1 MTQQCPEID
10 KTSDAYRFKGSKTI
24 INLNKPNITQHRV
37 IIKERTKKHT
47 NGKESEKEKKNKE
60 KATRTK
66 SKHAIAKDAQGL
78 RLLLLWSAA
87 QKL

>member
-1 MTQQCPEID
+1 MH
-10 KTSDAYRFKGSKTI
+10 
-24 INLNKPNITQHRV
+24 ITQHRV
-37 IIKERTKKHT
+37 IIKERTKKT
-47 NGKESEKEKKNKE
+47 LTEKKAKKKKKNTE

-87 QKL
+87 HKL